1 MAGGQD
7 ILVGRSCGL
16 IRAELHLSLSKVRN
30 SRILLKKEFVLA
42 EPDET
47 LASGAEENAIRTG
60 DYARG

>member
-7 ILVGRSCGL
+7 ILASRSCGL
-16 IRAELHLSLSKVRN
+16 IRAELQLAVSKVRN
-30 SRILLKKEFVLA
+30 SRTLLKEEFVLT

-47 LASGAEENAIRTG
+47 LASGAEENASRTG